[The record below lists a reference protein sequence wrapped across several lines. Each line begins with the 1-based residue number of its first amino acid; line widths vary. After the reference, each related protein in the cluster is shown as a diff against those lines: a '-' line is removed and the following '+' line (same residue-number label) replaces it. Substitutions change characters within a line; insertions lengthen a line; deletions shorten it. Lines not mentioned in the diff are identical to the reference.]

1 MPDPTTA
8 SGPKLVFIIRH
19 GEKPGDPAVDNDAD
33 GPSLSTRGH
42 ERAAALA
49 INIPAT
55 LPKPDFL
62 LATQQSKH
70 SNRPVET
77 ITPLAKALG
86 LEINSKHGDDDYA
99 IVANDILHHPKYA
112 GKNVFICWHHG
123 KIPKL
128 AEALGVSNPINPW
141 PGNVFDRVWKIDY
154 SKGSQP
160 FKIFPRCYSSGT
172 RVHSKRGSGLCL

>member
-1 MPDPTTA
+1 MSNPTTA

-19 GEKPGDPAVDNDAD
+19 GEKPGNPAVDNDAD
-33 GPSLSTRGH
+33 GPNLSTRGYM
-42 ERAAALA
+42 RAAALA
-49 INIPAT
+49 ISIPAT

-62 LATQQSKH
+62 LASQQSKH

-86 LEINSKHGDDDYA
+86 MEINSKPADDDYA
-99 IVANDILHHPKYA
+99 KVADDILNHPKYA

-128 AEALGVSNPINPW
+128 EEALGVSNPLNPW

-154 SKGSQP
+154 SEGKPVFQNLPQMLLHGD
-160 FKIFPRCYSSGT
+160 SST
-172 RVHSKRGSGLCL
+172 

>member
-1 MPDPTTA
+1 MSNPTTA

-19 GEKPGDPAVDNDAD
+19 GEKPGNPAVDNDAD
-33 GPSLSTRGH
+33 GPNLSTRGYV
-42 ERAAALA
+42 RAAALA
-49 INIPAT
+49 ISIPAT

-62 LATQQSKH
+62 LASQQSKH

-86 LEINSKHGDDDYA
+86 MEINSKHADDDYA
-99 IVANDILHHPKYA
+99 KVADDILNHPKYA

-154 SKGSQP
+154 SKGKPVFQNLP
-160 FKIFPRCYSSGT
+160 
-172 RVHSKRGSGLCL
+172 